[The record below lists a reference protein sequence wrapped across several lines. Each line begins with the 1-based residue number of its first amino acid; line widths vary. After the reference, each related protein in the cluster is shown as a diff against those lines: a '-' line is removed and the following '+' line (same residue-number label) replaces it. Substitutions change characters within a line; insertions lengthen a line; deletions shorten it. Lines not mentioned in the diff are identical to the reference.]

1 MSEIKMTLKALRIN
15 NNYTQQEAGEKL
27 GVTKDTISRWENARS
42 FPDAMQIKAI
52 EKLYNVTYNNI
63 IFLGKNDA

>member
-63 IFLGKNDA
+63 IFLGKNNA

>member
-1 MSEIKMTLKALRIN
+1 MNEIKMTLKALRIN

-27 GVTKDTISRWENARS
+27 GVTKDTISRWENAKS

-63 IFLGKNDA
+63 IFLGKNNA

>member
-27 GVTKDTISRWENARS
+27 GVTKDTISRWENAKS

-63 IFLGKNDA
+63 IFLGKNNA